1 MCRHTVLTLFALY
14 FVVLKSNAC
23 VMHVMHVGGNSK
35 TQPVATALENR
46 VRQDLRKKPQTYCD
60 INKKIVAVFI

>member
-1 MCRHTVLTLFALY
+1 
-14 FVVLKSNAC
+14 
-23 VMHVMHVGGNSK
+23 MHVGGNSK